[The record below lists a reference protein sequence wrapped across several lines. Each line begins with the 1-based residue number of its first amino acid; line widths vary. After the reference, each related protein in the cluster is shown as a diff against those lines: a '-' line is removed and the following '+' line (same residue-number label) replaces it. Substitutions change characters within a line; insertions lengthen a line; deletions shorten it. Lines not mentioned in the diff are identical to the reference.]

1 MTALVTLGVLSL
13 VGWGGLMKR
22 FVEGLGHGHQSTLF
36 PETLEEFVAED
47 NAIRLV
53 EASK

>member
-1 MTALVTLGVLSL
+1 
-13 VGWGGLMKR
+13 MKR

-47 NAIRLV
+47 NAIRLI

>member
-1 MTALVTLGVLSL
+1 
-13 VGWGGLMKR
+13 MKR

-47 NAIRLV
+47 NAIRLSRPQNRQ
-53 EASK
+53 ARSTH